1 MPAVPDTM
9 QAIGFAEPGGPE
21 VLWLEQ
27 DVPVPQPGPGEILV
41 KVAYA
46 GVNRP
51 DCIQRAGNYP
61 APPGAS
67 PILGLE
73 AAGEIV
79 AVVGENGAG
88 KSTLMKILAG
98 VQPAD
103 EGELLIKGKA
113 RRFAG
118 VQEAQAAGVALIHQ
132 ELNLAD
138 NLTVEANMF
147 LGREPRKFGW
157 IDQKEI
163 RREAERVLELVGL
176 EVSADTPLSEL
187 TLGKQQL
194 VEIAKALSTKAR
206 VIIMD
211 EPTSSL
217 SLSEAER
224 LFEVIRDLRE
234 RGVSVIY
241 ISHRLGEV
249 KELADRVVVFR
260 DGENAGKL
268 EREEI
273 DHDAMV
279 RLMVGRDV
287 SQFYQRTPHEL
298 GKVALSV
305 TGLRTMEHPKHALDF
320 EVRAGEVVGVAG
332 LVGAG
337 RSEMLAALFGARP
350 ALGGEVVA
358 GGSSKVPRSPLEAL
372 NRGLALVPEDRK
384 GQGLILEMAVKENM
398 SLASLRRDARG
409 PFVDEAKEEALTVEM
424 TEALSVK
431 TPGSWQLARYLSGGN
446 QQKIVLA
453 KWLALKPKV
462 LLLDE
467 PTRGID
473 IGAKEE
479 IYLLMEKFAKEGM
492 AVLFVSSEMEEI
504 MGVADRALVMHEGRI
519 SGELERDE
527 FTEEAIMELA
537 TGRSLMNAS

>member
-1 MPAVPDTM
+1 MAGPFLEVRKVTKRFPGVVALSGVDLQVDPA
-9 QAIGFAEPGGPE
+9 E
-21 VLWLEQ
+21 V
-27 DVPVPQPGPGEILV
+27 
-41 KVAYA
+41 VAL
-46 GVNRP
+46 
-51 DCIQRAGNYP
+51 I
-61 APPGAS
+61 
-67 PILGLE
+67 
-73 AAGEIV
+73 
-79 AVVGENGAG
+79 GENGAG

-103 EGELLIKGKA
+103 EGELLVEGEA
-113 RRFAG
+113 VRFSG
-118 VQEAQAAGVALIHQ
+118 VQDAQKAGIALIHQ

-138 NLTVEANMF
+138 NLTVAANMF
-147 LGREPRKFGW
+147 LGREPGRFGW
-157 IDQKEI
+157 IDQGAIE
-163 RREAERVLELVGL
+163 REATRVLKLVGL
-176 EVSADTPLSEL
+176 DVGPDTLLSDL

-194 VEIAKALSTKAR
+194 VEIAKALSTDAK

-217 SLSEAER
+217 SLSESER
-224 LFEVIRDLRE
+224 LFEVIRDLRGN
-234 RGVSVIY
+234 GVSVIY

-260 DGENAGKL
+260 DGENAGEL
-268 EREEI
+268 ARTEVE
-273 DHDAMV
+273 HDAMV

-287 SQFYQRTPHEL
+287 SQFYQRTAHDL
-298 GKVALSV
+298 GEVALSV
-305 TGLRTMEHPKHALDF
+305 RELRTVEHPAKPLDF
-320 EVRAGEVVGVAG
+320 EVRSGEVVGVAG

-337 RSEMLAALFGARP
+337 RSEMLAALFGARQ
-350 ALGGEVVA
+350 AVGGDVVVEGQ
-358 GGSSKVPRSPLEAL
+358 GGLPRSPREAL
-372 NRGLALVPEDRK
+372 GRGLALVPEDRK
-384 GQGLILEMAVKENM
+384 GQGLILDMAVKENM
-398 SLASLRRDARG
+398 SLAALRRDAKG
-409 PFVDEAKEEALTVEM
+409 PFLNSQAENDLADEM

-431 TPGSWQLARYLSGGN
+431 TPGSWQLARFLSGGN

-504 MGVADRALVMHEGRI
+504 MGMADRTLVMHEGRI
-519 SGELERDE
+519 TGELERKD
-527 FTEEAIMELA
+527 FSEEAIMELA
-537 TGRSLMNAS
+537 TGGRINKAE

>member
-1 MPAVPDTM
+1 MGECLLEVREVTKR
-9 QAIGFAEPGGPE
+9 FPG
-21 VLWLEQ
+21 V
-27 DVPVPQPGPGEILV
+27 
-41 KVAYA
+41 VALS
-46 GVNRP
+46 GVNL
-51 DCIQRAGNYP
+51 QVHQA
-61 APPGAS
+61 
-67 PILGLE
+67 E
-73 AAGEIV
+73 VV
-79 AVVGENGAG
+79 ALIGENGAG

-98 VQPAD
+98 VQRAD
-103 EGELLIKGKA
+103 EGELLMDGKP
-113 RRFAG
+113 RRFSN
-118 VQEAQAAGVALIHQ
+118 VQEAQEAGVALIHQ

-138 NLTVEANMF
+138 NLSVEANIF
-147 LGREPRKFGW
+147 LGREPRRMGW
-157 IDQKEI
+157 INQKVI
-163 RREAERVLELVGL
+163 REEARRVLSLVGL
-176 EVSADTPLSEL
+176 EISPETILGEL

-194 VEIAKALSTKAR
+194 VEIAKALSTNAR

-217 SLSEAER
+217 SMSEAEM
-224 LFEVIRDLRE
+224 LFDVIGGLRQ

-249 KELADRVVVFR
+249 KALADRVIVFR
-260 DGENAGKL
+260 DGKNAGNL

-287 SQFYQRTPHEL
+287 SQFYQRTLHQIGE
-298 GKVALSV
+298 VVLSV
-305 TGLRTMEHPKHALDF
+305 KGLRSVHHPKTPVDF
-320 EVRAGEVVGVAG
+320 QVRSGEVVGIAG

-337 RSEMLAALFGARP
+337 RSEMLAALFGAEP
-350 ALGGEVVA
+350 ALGGEVTISGVE
-358 GGSSKVPRSPLEAL
+358 GLPKSPAEAL
-372 NRGLALVPEDRK
+372 SRGLALVPEDRK
-384 GQGLILEMAVKENM
+384 EQGLILDMAVKENM

-409 PFVDEAKEEALTVEM
+409 PFIDEAKERALAHEM
-424 TEALSVK
+424 TEALRVK
-431 TPGSWQLARYLSGGN
+431 TPGLWQLARYLSGGN

-479 IYLLMEKFAKEGM
+479 IYRLMERLAREGM

-519 SGELERDE
+519 SGEMMRDD
-527 FTEEAIMELA
+527 FTEEAIMDLA
-537 TGRSLMNAS
+537 TGRTLKNAS

>member
-1 MPAVPDTM
+1 MGDCLLEVRGVTKRFPGVVALSGVDL
-9 QAIGFAEPGGPE
+9 QVREAE
-21 VLWLEQ
+21 V
-27 DVPVPQPGPGEILV
+27 
-41 KVAYA
+41 VAL
-46 GVNRP
+46 
-51 DCIQRAGNYP
+51 I
-61 APPGAS
+61 
-67 PILGLE
+67 
-73 AAGEIV
+73 
-79 AVVGENGAG
+79 GENGAG

-98 VQPAD
+98 VQGAD
-103 EGELLIKGKA
+103 EGELLIEGKA
-113 RRFAG
+113 RQFSG
-118 VQEAQAAGVALIHQ
+118 VHEAQEAGVALIHQ

-138 NLTVEANMF
+138 NLTVEENMF

-157 IDQKEI
+157 INQKLIHE
-163 RREAERVLELVGL
+163 EAQRVLEMVGL
-176 EVSADTPLSEL
+176 DVAPDTILSDL

-241 ISHRLGEV
+241 ISHRLSEV

-273 DHDAMV
+273 EHDAMV

-298 GKVALSV
+298 GEVALLV
-305 TGLRTMEHPKHALDF
+305 KGLRSVEHPEHTLDF

-337 RSEMLAALFGARP
+337 RSEMLAALFGAQP
-350 ALGGEVVA
+350 GLGGEVTV
-358 GGSSKVPRSPLEAL
+358 GGVTGLPYSPAEAL

-384 GQGLILEMAVKENM
+384 GQGLILDMAVKENM
-398 SLASLRRDARG
+398 SLASLRRDAKG
-409 PFVDEAKEEALTVEM
+409 PFVDKTKEEELTKELI
-424 TEALSVK
+424 EALRVK
-431 TPGSWQLARYLSGGN
+431 TPGAWQLARYLSGGN

-479 IYLLMEKFAKEGM
+479 IYLLMERFAKEGM

-519 SGELERDE
+519 SGELRRED

-537 TGRSLMNAS
+537 TGRNLKNAS

>member
-1 MPAVPDTM
+1 MSAILLEVRGVTKRFPGVVALSGVDLQVGPA
-9 QAIGFAEPGGPE
+9 E
-21 VLWLEQ
+21 V
-27 DVPVPQPGPGEILV
+27 
-41 KVAYA
+41 VAL
-46 GVNRP
+46 
-51 DCIQRAGNYP
+51 I
-61 APPGAS
+61 
-67 PILGLE
+67 
-73 AAGEIV
+73 
-79 AVVGENGAG
+79 GENGAG

-103 EGELLIKGKA
+103 EGELLVEGEVQK
-113 RRFAG
+113 FAG
-118 VQEAQAAGVALIHQ
+118 VQEAQKAGVALIHQ
-132 ELNLAD
+132 ELNLAG
-138 NLTVEANMF
+138 NLTVEANIF

-157 IDQKEI
+157 INQKQI
-163 RREAERVLELVGL
+163 RREAERVLALVGL
-176 EVSADTPLSEL
+176 EVAAETILGELS
-187 TLGKQQL
+187 LGKQQL

-224 LFEVIRDLRE
+224 LFEVIKDLRQ

-249 KELADRVVVFR
+249 RELADRVVVFR
-260 DGENAGKL
+260 DGENAGSL
-268 EREEI
+268 EKEEI
-273 DHDAMV
+273 EHDAMV
-279 RLMVGRDV
+279 KLMVGRDV
-287 SQFYQRTPHEL
+287 SQFYQRTSHEL
-298 GKVALSV
+298 GEVALSV
-305 TGLRTMEHPKHALDF
+305 RGLRSVEHPEHELTF

-350 ALGGEVVA
+350 AVGGEVVV
-358 GGSSKVPRSPLEAL
+358 GGSSKPPRSPLEAL

-384 GQGLILEMAVKENM
+384 GQGLILDMAVKDNM
-398 SLASLRRDARG
+398 SLASLRRDAKG
-409 PFVDEAKEEALTVEM
+409 PFVDPAKEDALTEEM
-424 TEALSVK
+424 TRALKVK
-431 TPGSWQLARYLSGGN
+431 TPGPWQLARYLSGGN

-453 KWLALKPKV
+453 KWLALKPQV

-479 IYLLMEKFAKEGM
+479 IYLLMEKFAKAGM

-519 SGELERDE
+519 SGELARKD

-537 TGRSLMNAS
+537 TGQSLLKAH

>member
-1 MPAVPDTM
+1 VVALSGVDL
-9 QAIGFAEPGGPE
+9 QVREAE
-21 VLWLEQ
+21 V
-27 DVPVPQPGPGEILV
+27 
-41 KVAYA
+41 VAL
-46 GVNRP
+46 
-51 DCIQRAGNYP
+51 I
-61 APPGAS
+61 
-67 PILGLE
+67 
-73 AAGEIV
+73 
-79 AVVGENGAG
+79 GENGAG

-98 VQPAD
+98 VQGAD
-103 EGELLIKGKA
+103 EGELLIEGKA
-113 RRFAG
+113 RQFSG
-118 VQEAQAAGVALIHQ
+118 VHEAQEAGVALIHQ

-138 NLTVEANMF
+138 NLTVEENMF

-157 IDQKEI
+157 INQKLIHE
-163 RREAERVLELVGL
+163 EAQRVLEMVGL
-176 EVSADTPLSEL
+176 DVAPDTILSDL

-241 ISHRLGEV
+241 ISHRLSEV

-273 DHDAMV
+273 EHDAMV

-298 GKVALSV
+298 GEVALLV
-305 TGLRTMEHPKHALDF
+305 KGLRSVEHPEHTLDF

-337 RSEMLAALFGARP
+337 RSEMLAALFGAQP
-350 ALGGEVVA
+350 GLGGEVTV
-358 GGSSKVPRSPLEAL
+358 GGVTGLPYSPAEAL

-384 GQGLILEMAVKENM
+384 GQGLILDMAVKENM
-398 SLASLRRDARG
+398 SLASLRRDAKG
-409 PFVDEAKEEALTVEM
+409 PFVDKTKEEELTKEM
-424 TEALSVK
+424 IEALRVK
-431 TPGSWQLARYLSGGN
+431 TPGAWQLARYLSGGN

-479 IYLLMEKFAKEGM
+479 IYLLMERFAKEGM

-519 SGELERDE
+519 SGELRRED

-537 TGRSLMNAS
+537 TGRNLKNAS

>member
-1 MPAVPDTM
+1 MGEPFLEVRKVTKRFPGVVALSGVDLEVCPA
-9 QAIGFAEPGGPE
+9 E
-21 VLWLEQ
+21 V
-27 DVPVPQPGPGEILV
+27 
-41 KVAYA
+41 VAL
-46 GVNRP
+46 
-51 DCIQRAGNYP
+51 I
-61 APPGAS
+61 
-67 PILGLE
+67 
-73 AAGEIV
+73 
-79 AVVGENGAG
+79 GENGAG

-103 EGELLIKGKA
+103 EGELLVEGEVV
-113 RRFAG
+113 RFSG
-118 VQEAQAAGVALIHQ
+118 VQDAQKAGIALIHQ

-138 NLTVEANMF
+138 NLTVAANMF
-147 LGREPRKFGW
+147 LGREPGKFGW
-157 IDQKEI
+157 IDQGLIE
-163 RREAERVLELVGL
+163 REAARVLKLVGL
-176 EVSADTPLSEL
+176 DVEPDTLLSEL

-194 VEIAKALSTKAR
+194 VEIAKALSTDAK

-217 SLSEAER
+217 SLSESER
-224 LFEVIRDLRE
+224 LFEVIRDLRKN
-234 RGVSVIY
+234 GVSVIY

-260 DGENAGKL
+260 DGENAGEL
-268 EREEI
+268 DRDEVE
-273 DHDAMV
+273 HDAMV

-287 SQFYQRTPHEL
+287 SEFYQRTAHEF
-298 GKVALSV
+298 GEVAFSV
-305 TGLRTMEHPKHALDF
+305 RGLRTVENPSHPINF

-350 ALGGEVVA
+350 ALEGEILIA
-358 GGSSKVPRSPLEAL
+358 GKSGLPRSPREAL
-372 NRGLALVPEDRK
+372 GRGLALVPEDRK
-384 GQGLILEMAVKENM
+384 GQGLILDMAVKENM
-398 SLASLRRDARG
+398 SLASLARDAKG
-409 PFVDEAKEEALTVEM
+409 PFLNTKKEDELVAEM
-424 TEALSVK
+424 TRALRVK

-446 QQKIVLA
+446 QQKVVLA

-479 IYLLMEKFAKEGM
+479 IYLLMEQFAREGM

-504 MGVADRALVMHEGRI
+504 IGMADRTLVMHEGRI
-519 SGELERDE
+519 TGELDRED
-527 FTEEAIMELA
+527 FGDEAIMALA
-537 TGRSLMNAS
+537 TGATGGTKDREKIG